1 MIKRMKMFLWIVVG
15 LLLLACGGC
24 SRPAPAHLTA
34 AEMAEIRS
42 WVKACVPPSGKYDDM
57 SDEDVDQLVSRFESI
72 VQAKAVRVEDICYA
86 LRMCESSG
94 NDFGE
99 YAVTFWLINNPLIGV
114 RFVYDRHSGIITRVM
129 ADYVKE

>member
-1 MIKRMKMFLWIVVG
+1 MNKTVRVLF
-15 LLLLACGGC
+15 LLLLFPGC
-24 SRPAPAHLTA
+24 SGREVPHLSVV
-34 AEMAEIRS
+34 EMAEIRS
-42 WVKACVPPSGKYDDM
+42 WVKACVPSSGKYDDM

-72 VQAKAVRVEDICYA
+72 VRAKAVRVEDICYA